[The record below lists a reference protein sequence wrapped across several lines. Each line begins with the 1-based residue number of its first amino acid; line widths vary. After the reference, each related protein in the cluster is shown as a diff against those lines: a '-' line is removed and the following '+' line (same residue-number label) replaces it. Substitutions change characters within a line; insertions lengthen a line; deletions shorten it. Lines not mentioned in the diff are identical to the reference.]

1 MMSLMH
7 YSTGCGQGLII
18 VEGECLILHGLVK
31 NDPEKFKG
39 IPSDV

>member
-1 MMSLMH
+1 MILLLH
-7 YSTGCGQGLII
+7 QELII
-18 VEGECLILHGLVK
+18 VEGECLTLHRPVK